1 MPFALKNLDDRSY
14 EDLFAEL
21 RRRIPAYL
29 PEWTDHNDSDPGI
42 TLLQLFAWLMET
54 AIFRLNQAPDERMY
68 AAFLDLVGLG
78 PAPARPAEAIVA
90 LKMRPGAAPAVR
102 AAHEVGFVAEGAGGG
117 EGGGDEDIPFE
128 AEADV
133 SLIGAAL
140 GAVLVDDGMSQART
154 DVTEANRRGDAPYAP
169 FGEAE
174 GAGRALYLGL
184 DAATPGRAPEITGRF
199 DRAELHLFV
208 RVEEEAGRLHGTTSP
223 RSASPTPPSGARPE
237 PPELIEGGVA
247 WEGRV
252 GPGEWERLEVAGD
265 ETRGLRRSGIV
276 RVVLTRRLA
285 AGAEA
290 GDHEGGAQIWIRAV
304 PAAPGAIA
312 PRRIR
317 WLAINALRVRQWRT
331 VIRELLQPGS
341 DGTPN
346 QVRSVLNPPILLDPE
361 RPPVVEEEVA
371 GAGGERDAR
380 AFRPWRLVDD
390 LATRR
395 PDGRRGDVATDGRRG
410 DVATDGYPLRVFRL
424 LEDRTGIAFGDGLDG
439 LIPPRGQSDL
449 RITYRSGGGAAGN
462 GARLQ
467 LAPGVDLP
475 GLEERE
481 PEQREPAWGGADEE
495 PAAEARA
502 RAPGRLRA
510 LERAVTPA
518 DFEALAVDRAGV
530 ARAVALNRRHPLY
543 PRAPVTGALTL
554 VIVPPRAGDD
564 PAPAPTQDVLDR
576 VAAALEPYR
585 VLTTELFVVGPRYR
599 RVDVTVEIEVAR
611 EADAA
616 PAREAVTARLRRYLD
631 PLTGGY
637 EGTGWPLGAPIAQ
650 GELREIIHGAPGVAA
665 IRCLSVALDGVP
677 QPPCEDIP
685 LGSALDVAASGEHA
699 VRVRAPERRR

>member
-14 EDLFAEL
+14 EELFAEL

-29 PEWTDHNDSDPGI
+29 PEWTDHNESDPGI

-68 AAFLDLVGLG
+68 AAFLNLVGLG
-78 PAPARPAEAIVA
+78 PAPARSAEAIVA
-90 LKMRPGAAPAVR
+90 LKMRPGAPPVAR
-102 AAHEVGFVAEGAGGG
+102 AAHEVGFVAEGAQD
-117 EGGGDEDIPFE
+117 GDEDVRFE

-140 GAVLVDDGMSQART
+140 GAVLVDDGMSPAPV
-154 DVTEANRRGDAPYAP
+154 DATEANRRGDAPYAP
-169 FGEAE
+169 FGEAG

-184 DAATPGRAPEITGRF
+184 DAAAPGRAPEITGRF
-199 DRAELHLFV
+199 EEAELHLFV
-208 RVEEEAGRLHGTTSP
+208 RVEEEAGRLLGTTSP
-223 RSASPTPPSGARPE
+223 GPAASTPRGGERPE
-237 PPELIEGGVA
+237 LLEGGVA

-252 GPGEWERLEVAGD
+252 GPGAWERLEVAGD
-265 ETRGLRRSGIV
+265 ETRGLRRSGLV
-276 RVVLTRRLA
+276 RVALTRRLA
-285 AGAEA
+285 AGVEV
-290 GDHEGGAQIWIRAV
+290 GDLEGRARIWLRVV
-304 PAAPGAIA
+304 PAPGAPA

-331 VIRELLQPGS
+331 VVRELLQPGS

-346 QVRSVLNPPILLDPE
+346 QVRLVRNPPILLDPE
-361 RPPVVEEEVA
+361 RPPEVEVEEPT
-371 GAGGERDAR
+371 GEGDAR
-380 AFRPWRLVDD
+380 AFQPWHLVDD

-395 PDGRRGDVATDGRRG
+395 PGGGGGVAPEGH
-410 DVATDGYPLRVFRL
+410 PLRVFRA
-424 LEDRTGIAFGDGLDG
+424 LEDRTGVAFGDGIDG
-439 LIPPRGQSDL
+439 LIPPRGQNNL

-462 GARLQ
+462 GARLR

-475 GLEERE
+475 GLAAPE
-481 PEQREPAWGGADEE
+481 PEQREPASGGADEE
-495 PAAEARA
+495 PADEARE
-502 RAPGRLRA
+502 RAPARLHA

-518 DFEALAVDRAGV
+518 DFETLAVDRAGV
-530 ARAVALNRRHPLY
+530 ARAVALSRRHPLY

-554 VIVPPRAGDD
+554 VVVPPRAGDEA
-564 PAPAPTQDVLDR
+564 APAPTQEVLDR

-677 QPPCEDIP
+677 RPPCEDIP
-685 LGSALDVAASGEHA
+685 LGSELDMATSGEHA
-699 VRVRAPERRR
+699 VRVRAPEHRR

>member
-14 EDLFAEL
+14 NDLFAEL

-54 AIFRLNQAPDERMY
+54 AIYRLNQAPDERMY

-90 LKMRPGAAPAVR
+90 LKMRPGAAPVVR
-102 AAHEVGFVAEGAGGG
+102 AAHEVGFVAEGAGD
-117 EGGGDEDIPFE
+117 GDEDIPFE

-140 GAVLVDDGMSQART
+140 AAVLVDDGVSHAWT

-184 DAATPGRAPEITGRF
+184 DAAAPGRAPEITGRF
-199 DRAELHLFV
+199 DTAELRLFV
-208 RVEEEAGRLHGTTSP
+208 RVEEEAGGLHGTTAS
-223 RSASPTPPSGARPE
+223 SATRQTPGGGRPE
-237 PPELIEGGVA
+237 APELIEGGVA

-252 GPGEWERLEVAGD
+252 GPGAWERLEVAGD

-285 AGAEA
+285 AGAEV
-290 GDHEGGAQIWIRAV
+290 GDVGGGAQIWIRAV
-304 PAAPGAIA
+304 PAAPGAAA

-331 VIRELLQPGS
+331 VVRELLQPGS

-346 QVRSVLNPPILLDPE
+346 QVRAVLEPPILLDPE
-361 RPPVVEEEVA
+361 RPPVVEVEEAV
-371 GAGGERDAR
+371 GEGEAR

-395 PDGRRGDVATDGRRG
+395 PDGRGDVAPDGP
-410 DVATDGYPLRVFRL
+410 PLRVFRV
-424 LEDRTGIAFGDGLDG
+424 LEDRAGVAFGDGIDG
-439 LIPPRGQSDL
+439 LIPPPGQGNL
-449 RITYRSGGGAAGN
+449 RITYRTGGGAAGN
-462 GARLQ
+462 GAKLR
-467 LAPGVDLP
+467 LAPGADLP
-475 GLEERE
+475 GLEARE

-554 VIVPPRAGDD
+554 VVVPPRVGDD

-631 PLTGGY
+631 PLTGGH
-637 EGTGWPLGAPIAQ
+637 EGAGWPLGAPIAQ
-650 GELREIIHGAPGVAA
+650 GELREIVHGAPGVAA

-685 LGSALDVAASGEHA
+685 LGSALDVAVSGEHA